1 LDSHSVGFAAS
12 KSGNSVSVKKS
23 TFSECFDSAILR
35 MTMIEEMVKSDHW
48 KSLDECMEFKPK
60 ALKDFSRY
68 ADAAMR
74 AIKRME
80 TGECQPV
87 PLGLH

>member
-1 LDSHSVGFAAS
+1 MSSQ
-12 KSGNSVSVKKS
+12 KP
-23 TFSECFDSAILR
+23 TFSNRFDNAILR
-35 MTMIEEMVKSDHW
+35 MTMIEEMAKADHW

-80 TGECQPV
+80 SGESQPV
-87 PLGLH
+87 PLGSH

>member
-1 LDSHSVGFAAS
+1 MAP
-12 KSGNSVSVKKS
+12 KTPK
-23 TFSECFDSAILR
+23 FSQCFDNAILR
-35 MTMIEEMVKSDHW
+35 MTMIEEMAKSDHW

-80 TGECQPV
+80 SGECQPV
-87 PLGLH
+87 PVNLQH